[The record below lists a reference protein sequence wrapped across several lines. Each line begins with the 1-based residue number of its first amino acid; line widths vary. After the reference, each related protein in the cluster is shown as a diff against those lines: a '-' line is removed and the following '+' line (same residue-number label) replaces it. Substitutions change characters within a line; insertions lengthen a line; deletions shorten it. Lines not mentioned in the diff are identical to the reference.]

1 METYALAMT
10 ALHQLSAI
18 ELAEAIARRDV
29 SSREALTHLIG
40 RVDRLD
46 GPLNSVVTRDLD
58 AAFAAADEADAATTR
73 GERIGPL
80 HGVPMTVKDSFSTAG
95 MRTTSG
101 APELAEH
108 VPDEDA
114 APVAAVRRAGA
125 IVWGKTNLPLY
136 AGDMQSYNEVF
147 GTTSNPWD
155 VERTPGG
162 SSGGSAA
169 ALAAR
174 FTPLEIGSDIGG
186 SIRLPCNMSGV
197 HGHKPSFGIVPAH
210 GQIPGPPGTL
220 TQADIAVA
228 GPMAR
233 TVADLE
239 LALDLMSGPDR
250 WNRPAWRLELPPPRA
265 TELARLRVA
274 SWFQDDACK
283 LDPEVAD
290 ALNAFVDQ
298 LDAAGCR
305 VQREVTPGFDLT
317 KAAGHFQALVTA
329 AVSGE
334 FNLARLEEFALAEG
348 DDPVAVTKRQ
358 SSMRHRQWLSHN
370 EGRLQLRRR
379 FETFFDDHDILL
391 LPVMPCV
398 AIGHDHSQPI
408 AARVV
413 QTQLGPRPYWEI
425 NRWMAPAGACY
436 LPATVI
442 PVAVAPSGLPIGVQ
456 IVGPFLHDR
465 TTLAFAAAAEEI
477 VGPCPTPPA
486 YAD

>member
-1 METYALAMT
+1 MT
-10 ALHQLSAI
+10 ALHELSAI
-18 ELAEAIARRDV
+18 ELAAAIGRREV
-29 SSREALTHLIG
+29 SSREALTHLVA
-40 RVDRLD
+40 RVDQLD
-46 GPLNSVVTRDLD
+46 GPLNAVVTRDLE
-58 AAFAAADEADAATTR
+58 AAFAAADLADGATAR
-73 GERIGPL
+73 GDDLGPL

-108 VPDEDA
+108 VPTEDA
-114 APVAAVRRAGA
+114 TPVAAVRRAGA
-125 IVWGKTNLPLY
+125 IVWAKTNLPIY

-147 GTTSNPWD
+147 GTTCNPWD

-186 SIRLPCNMSGV
+186 SIRLPATMSGV
-197 HGHKPSFGIVPAH
+197 HGHKPSYGIVPAQ

-233 TVADLE
+233 TAADLQ
-239 LALDLMSGPDR
+239 LALELMSGPDR
-250 WNRPAWRLELPPPRA
+250 WNRAAWRLELPPPRA
-265 TELARLRVA
+265 TDLRQLRVA
-274 SWFQDDACK
+274 TWFDDAACR
-283 LDPEVAD
+283 LDPEVAA
-290 ALNAFVDQ
+290 ALEGFVER
-298 LDAAGCR
+298 LEAAGCR
-305 VQREVTPGFDLT
+305 IEHEVTPGFDLM
-317 KAAGHFQALVTA
+317 KASTRFQALVTA
-329 AVSGE
+329 AVSGG
-334 FNLARLEEFALAEG
+334 FSPTQIEEFALADG
-348 DDPVAVTKRQ
+348 DDPVAVTKQ
-358 SSMRHRQWLSHN
+358 QTSMRHRQWLSHN

-379 FETFFDDHDILL
+379 FESFFEDRDVLL

-398 AIGHDHSQPI
+398 AIRHDHSEPI

-413 QTQLGPRPYWEI
+413 QTDLGGRPYWEL

-442 PVAVAPSGLPIGVQ
+442 PVAIAPSGLPVGVQ
-456 IVGPFLHDR
+456 IVGPYLHDR
-465 TTLAFAAAAEEI
+465 TTLAFAAAAEAI
-477 VGPCPTPPA
+477 LGPCPTPPGFA
-486 YAD
+486 S

>member
-1 METYALAMT
+1 MA
-10 ALHQLSAI
+10 ALHELSAI
-18 ELAEAIARRDV
+18 ELARVIADREV
-29 SSREALTHLIG
+29 SSREALQHFVD

-46 GPLNSVVTRDLD
+46 GPLNAVVTRDVD
-58 AAFAAADEADAATTR
+58 AAVAAADRADVATAR
-73 GERIGPL
+73 GEQLGPL

-101 APELAEH
+101 APELADH
-108 VPDEDA
+108 VPTEDA

-125 IVWGKTNLPLY
+125 VVWAKTNLPIY

-147 GTTSNPWD
+147 GTTHNPWD

-186 SIRLPCNMSGV
+186 SIRLPANMSGV
-197 HGHKPSFGIVPAH
+197 YGHKPSYGIVPAH

-233 TVADLE
+233 TTADLQ

-250 WNRPAWRLELPPPRA
+250 WNHPAWRLELPPPRVA
-265 TELARLRVA
+265 DLARFRVA
-274 SWFQDDACK
+274 TWFDDEACP
-283 LDPEVAD
+283 LDPEVAE
-290 ALNAFVDQ
+290 ALHGFVDR
-298 LDAAGCR
+298 LEGAGCP
-305 VQREVTPGFDLT
+305 VEHEVTPGFDLA
-317 KAAGHFQALVTA
+317 KAAVRFHALVTA
-329 AVSGE
+329 AVSGG
-334 FNLARLEEFALAEG
+334 FSPTQIEEFATTAAG
-348 DDPVAVTKRQ
+348 DDPVAVTKLHT
-358 SSMRHRQWLSHN
+358 SMRHRQWLSHN

-379 FETFFDDHDILL
+379 CEVFFEDHDILL

-398 AIGHDHSQPI
+398 AIAHDHSEPI

-413 QTQLGPRPYWEI
+413 STQRGPRPYWEI
-425 NRWMAPAGACY
+425 NRWMAPAGVCF

-442 PVAVAPSGLPIGVQ
+442 PVAVTPAGMPVGVQ
-456 IVGPFLHDR
+456 IVGPYLHDR
-465 TTLAFAAAAEEI
+465 TTLAFAAAAEAL
-477 VGPCPTPPA
+477 VGPCPTPPSFT
-486 YAD
+486 D

>member
-1 METYALAMT
+1 MA
-10 ALHQLSAI
+10 ALHELSAI
-18 ELAEAIARRDV
+18 ELARAIAGREV
-29 SSREALTHLIG
+29 SSREALTHFVE

-46 GPLNSVVTRDLD
+46 GPLNAVVTRDVE
-58 AAFAAADEADAATTR
+58 AAMAAADGADAATAH
-73 GERIGPL
+73 GEQTGPL

-101 APELAEH
+101 APALADH
-108 VPDEDA
+108 VPTEDA

-125 IVWGKTNLPLY
+125 VVWAKTNLPIY

-147 GTTSNPWD
+147 GTTNNPWD
-155 VERTPGG
+155 LERTPGG

-186 SIRLPCNMSGV
+186 SIRLPATMSGV
-197 HGHKPSFGIVPAH
+197 YGHKPSYGIVPAH

-233 TVADLE
+233 TATDLQ

-250 WNRPAWRLELPPPRA
+250 WNSPAWRLELPPPRA
-265 TELARLRVA
+265 VEVGQFRAAT
-274 SWFQDDACK
+274 WFEDDACP

-290 ALNAFVDQ
+290 ALHDFVVR
-298 LDAAGCR
+298 LEGAGCR
-305 VQREVTPGFDLT
+305 IEHEVTPGFDLA
-317 KAAGHFQALVTA
+317 KAAVRFHALVTA
-329 AVSGE
+329 AVSGG
-334 FNLARLEEFALAEG
+334 FSAMQIEEFAAAEG
-348 DDPVAVTKRQ
+348 DDPVAVTKQ
-358 SSMRHRQWLSHN
+358 HTSMRHRQWLSHN

-379 FETFFDDHDILL
+379 FETFFEHHDILL

-398 AIGHDHSQPI
+398 AIAHDHSEPI

-413 QTQLGPRPYWEI
+413 TTQLGPRPYWEV
-425 NRWMAPAGACY
+425 NRWMAPAGVCF

-442 PVAVAPSGLPIGVQ
+442 PVAVTPSGLPVGVQ
-456 IVGPFLHDR
+456 IVGPYLHDR
-465 TTLAFAAAAEEI
+465 TTLAFAAAAEAV
-477 VGPCPTPPA
+477 VGPCPTPPGL
-486 YAD
+486 D

>member
-1 METYALAMT
+1 MV
-10 ALHQLSAI
+10 ALHELSAI
-18 ELAEAIARRDV
+18 ELAASIGRREV
-29 SSREALTHLIG
+29 SSREALAHFVE

-46 GPLNSVVTRDLD
+46 GPLNAVVTRDLD
-58 AAFAAADEADAATTR
+58 AAFTAADRADAATSG
-73 GERIGPL
+73 GERTGPL

-101 APELAEH
+101 APELADH
-108 VPDEDA
+108 VPTEDA

-125 IVWGKTNLPLY
+125 IVWAKTNLPIY

-174 FTPLEIGSDIGG
+174 LTPLEIGSDIGG
-186 SIRLPCNMSGV
+186 SIRLPANMSGV
-197 HGHKPSFGIVPAH
+197 YGHKPSYGIVPAH

-233 TVADLE
+233 TAADLT

-250 WNRPAWRLELPPPRA
+250 WNHPAWHLDLPTAPE
-265 TELARLRVA
+265 TDLARIRVA
-274 SWFQDDACK
+274 TWFEDDACR
-283 LDPEVAD
+283 LDPEVAT
-290 ALNAFVDQ
+290 ALHGFADRLEEV
-298 LDAAGCR
+298 GCALK
-305 VQREVTPGFDLT
+305 REVTPGFDLT
-317 KAAGHFQALVTA
+317 KAATHFQALVTA
-329 AVSGE
+329 AMAGGFTPAQIE
-334 FNLARLEEFALAEG
+334 QFALAEG
-348 DDPVAVTKRQ
+348 DDPVAVTKQQ

-379 FETFFDDHDILL
+379 FEAFFEDHDVLL

-398 AIGHDHSQPI
+398 AIRHDHSEPI

-413 QTQLGPRPYWEI
+413 DTELGRRPYWEI
-425 NRWMAPAGACY
+425 NRWMAPAGVCY
-436 LPATVI
+436 LPVTVI
-442 PVAVAPSGLPIGVQ
+442 PVAVTPSGLPVGVQ
-456 IVGPFLHDR
+456 IVGPYLHDR
-465 TTLAFAAAAEEI
+465 TTLAFAAAAEAI
-477 VGPCPTPPA
+477 LGPCPAPPGFE
-486 YAD
+486 

>member
-1 METYALAMT
+1 MA
-10 ALHQLSAI
+10 ALHELSAI
-18 ELAEAIARRDV
+18 ALARSIADGEV
-29 SSREALTHLIG
+29 SSREALTHFVD

-46 GPLNSVVTRDLD
+46 GPLNAVVTRDLD
-58 AAFAAADEADAATTR
+58 AAFAAADRADAATAR
-73 GERIGPL
+73 GDELGPL

-101 APELAEH
+101 APELADH
-108 VPDEDA
+108 VPTEDA

-125 IVWGKTNLPLY
+125 IVWGKTNLPIY

-147 GTTSNPWD
+147 GTTCNPWN

-186 SIRLPCNMSGV
+186 SIRLPSTMSGV
-197 HGHKPSFGIVPAH
+197 YGHKPSYGIVPAH

-233 TVADLE
+233 TTDDLQ

-250 WNRPAWRLELPPPRA
+250 WNHPAWRLELPPPRA
-265 TELARLRVA
+265 TELARFRVA
-274 SWFQDDACK
+274 SWFEDDACP

-290 ALNAFVDQ
+290 ALRGFVDG

-305 VQREVTPGFDLT
+305 VADEVTPGFDLA
-317 KAAGHFQALVTA
+317 KADVRFQSLVTA
-329 AVSGE
+329 AVSGGFSPSQIE
-334 FNLARLEEFALAEG
+334 DFADAAG
-348 DDPVAVTKRQ
+348 DDPVAVTKQRT
-358 SSMRHRQWLSHN
+358 SMRHRQWLSHN

-379 FETFFDDHDILL
+379 FETFFEDHDILL

-398 AIGHDHSQPI
+398 AIGHDHSEPI

-413 QTQLGPRPYWEI
+413 ETQRGRRPYWEL
-425 NRWMAPAGACY
+425 NRWMAPAGVCY

-442 PVAVAPSGLPIGVQ
+442 PVAVAPSGLPVGVQ
-456 IVGPFLHDR
+456 IVGPYLHDR
-465 TTLAFAAAAEEI
+465 TTLAFAAAAEAI
-477 VGPCPTPPA
+477 VGACPTPPDL
-486 YAD
+486 AD

>member
-1 METYALAMT
+1 MT
-10 ALHQLSAI
+10 ALHELSAI

-29 SSREALTHLIG
+29 SSREALAHLVA
-40 RVDRLD
+40 RVERLD
-46 GPLNSVVTRDLD
+46 GPLNAVVTRDVD
-58 AAFAAADEADAATTR
+58 AAFVAADEADSATAR
-73 GERIGPL
+73 GERVGPL

-108 VPDEDA
+108 VPEEDA

-125 IVWGKTNLPLY
+125 IVWGKTNLPIY

-147 GTTSNPWD
+147 GTTCNPWD

-197 HGHKPSFGIVPAH
+197 AGHKPSFGIVPAH

-250 WNRPAWRLELPPPRA
+250 WNHPAWRLELPPPRA
-265 TELARLRVA
+265 TELAQLRVA
-274 SWFQDDACK
+274 SWFEDDACK
-283 LDPEVAD
+283 LDPEMAD
-290 ALNAFVDQ
+290 ALNGF
-298 LDAAGCR
+298 LDRLEAAGCR
-305 VQREVTPGFDLT
+305 VRREVTPGFDLT

-329 AVSGE
+329 AVSGG
-334 FNLARLEEFALAEG
+334 FRPAQLEQFALAEG

-379 FETFFDDHDILL
+379 FETFFESHDILL
-391 LPVMPCV
+391 LPLMPCV
-398 AIGHDHSQPI
+398 AIGHDHSEPI
-408 AARVV
+408 AARFV
-413 QTQLGPRPYWEI
+413 QTQLGLRPYWEI

-442 PVAVAPSGLPIGVQ
+442 PVAVAPSGLPVGVQ
-456 IVGPFLHDR
+456 IVGPYLQDR
-465 TTLAFAAAAEEI
+465 TPLAFAAAAEAI